1 MSSAACSPFLAAC
14 PPIAGR
20 ARQGPCP
27 LRGCDGHSSPLP
39 SPVRPDLCPSRT
51 PLKEEKGLRGLSPSR
66 AGPGPALGSVMC
78 RVGRVHPGIGP
89 DGRTGQSMRGPW
101 TASAAQ
107 GHGCAEPT
115 SLLPPLFFLHF
126 LKRVLSIFSKI
137 IYLFLLAVGLC
148 HCVWVFS
155 SCRKGVSVCWGVGLF
170 TVGASP
176 PAQHGLRGAQA
187 QQLGPTGLAA
197 PQQAGSSRTRG
208 WTHVPRISRGA
219 LNHWAAGGSCL
230 FNLTA
235 DVRCLPCPLLD
246 ARAGQK
252 ARWDP
257 PGPCVAPAAPG
268 GSRWPW

>member
-1 MSSAACSPFLAAC
+1 MADCNQGQALRASSAVCSPFLAAC

-27 LRGCDGHSSPLP
+27 LRGCDGHNPPLP

-78 RVGRVHPGIGP
+78 QVGRVHPEVGP

-107 GHGCAEPT
+107 GHGHAEPT
-115 SLLPPLFFLHF
+115 SLLPFFFFLHF

-148 HCVWVFS
+148 HCVWAFS
-155 SCRKGVSVCWGVGLF
+155 SCRKGLSLCWGVELI
-170 TVGASP
+170 TAGASP
-176 PAQHGLRGAQA
+176 PAERGLRGAQA
-187 QQLGPTGLAA
+187 QQLGPTGLA
-197 PQQAGSSRTRG
+197 
-208 WTHVPRISRGA
+208 VP
-219 LNHWAAGGSCL
+219 
-230 FNLTA
+230 
-235 DVRCLPCPLLD
+235 
-246 ARAGQK
+246 
-252 ARWDP
+252 
-257 PGPCVAPAAPG
+257 
-268 GSRWPW
+268 

>member
-1 MSSAACSPFLAAC
+1 MADCDQGQALRVSSAACSPFLAAC

-78 RVGRVHPGIGP
+78 RVGRVLPGVGP

-115 SLLPPLFFLHF
+115 SLLPPLFFSSFSKKSPLYF
-126 LKRVLSIFSKI
+126 FKNYLSIS
-137 IYLFLLAVGLC
+137 
-148 HCVWVFS
+148 
-155 SCRKGVSVCWGVGLF
+155 
-170 TVGASP
+170 
-176 PAQHGLRGAQA
+176 
-187 QQLGPTGLAA
+187 
-197 PQQAGSSRTRG
+197 
-208 WTHVPRISRGA
+208 
-219 LNHWAAGGSCL
+219 AGGGSL
-230 FNLTA
+230 SL
-235 DVRCLPCPLLD
+235 
-246 ARAGQK
+246 
-252 ARWDP
+252 
-257 PGPCVAPAAPG
+257 CVGFLQLQEG
-268 GSRWPW
+268 G